1 VETRPTRGLG
11 AFLSVR
17 RPVLIGW
24 RDIAA
29 QPVPGRPIGYRR
41 PTGAG
46 SPDRTSPP
54 NRCRVARRSRVRA
67 GEALEFARYVAD
79 RSQVSVAWCHWVM
92 ASISRTT
99 FGVTIRTG
107 RIARGWT
114 QRQLADRACVPQSVV
129 CAVEAGEGGE
139 IATLERMCVA
149 LGGEFRLEA
158 HLPYAGEGSRQ
169 VDLGH
174 ARCVGAARRLLEA
187 SGCTCITEQEVMDGP
202 WRGRIDL
209 LGFDATVR
217 RLVVVEVKTELRD
230 AGGLERQVDRYAR
243 LCLDVARRHG
253 WRVGEVAVVVLVLA
267 TAETDAFL
275 VANREV
281 MAGAFPIRGRAAIG
295 CIFDREP
302 IRGRLLLML
311 DPCRRGRRVVG
322 RTRAD
327 GRRTPAPYRD
337 YRAFVAAIGGKGHA
351 PAARSPPRDTRP
363 AIRST

>member
-1 VETRPTRGLG
+1 M
-11 AFLSVR
+11 
-17 RPVLIGW
+17 
-24 RDIAA
+24 
-29 QPVPGRPIGYRR
+29 
-41 PTGAG
+41 
-46 SPDRTSPP
+46 
-54 NRCRVARRSRVRA
+54 RA
-67 GEALEFARYVAD
+67 
-79 RSQVSVAWCHWVM
+79 AWCHWVM
-92 ASISRTT
+92 ASVPRTT

-114 QRQLADRACVPQSVV
+114 QKQLADRACVPQSVV

-149 LGGEFRLEA
+149 LGGELRLEA
-158 HLPYAGEGSRQ
+158 HFPYAGEGSRQ
-169 VDLGH
+169 VDLAH

-187 SGCTCITEQEVMDGP
+187 SGCTCVTEQEVMDGP

-209 LGFDATVR
+209 LGFDATVG

-253 WRVGEVAVVVLVLA
+253 WRVGEVAVAVLVLA

-311 DPCRRGRRVVG
+311 DPRRRGRRVVG
-322 RTRAD
+322 RARVD

-337 YRAFVAAIGGKGHA
+337 YRAFVAAISGKAHA
-351 PAARSPPRDTRP
+351 PAARSPRP
-363 AIRST
+363 LTAASRGEVRGWIAAAGYATGDSFDGSAPNGLPHASGRGPGDGGLIGAGQKPGLEA

>member
-1 VETRPTRGLG
+1 M
-11 AFLSVR
+11 
-17 RPVLIGW
+17 
-24 RDIAA
+24 
-29 QPVPGRPIGYRR
+29 
-41 PTGAG
+41 
-46 SPDRTSPP
+46 
-54 NRCRVARRSRVRA
+54 
-67 GEALEFARYVAD
+67 
-79 RSQVSVAWCHWVM
+79 SQVSVAWCHWVM
-92 ASISRTT
+92 ASIPRTT
-99 FGVTIRTG
+99 LGVTIRTG

-114 QRQLADRACVPQSVV
+114 QRQLADRACMPQSVV
-129 CAVEAGEGGE
+129 CAVEAGEGGQ
-139 IATLERMCVA
+139 IATLERLCVA
-149 LGGEFRLEA
+149 LDGELRLEA

-187 SGCTCITEQEVMDGP
+187 SGCTCVTEQEVMDGP

-243 LCLDVARRHG
+243 LCLDVARRRG
-253 WRVGEVAVVVLVLA
+253 WRVGEVAVAVLVLA

-281 MAGAFPIRGRAAIG
+281 MAGAFPIRGRAAIE

-311 DPCRRGRRVVG
+311 DPRRRGRRVVG
-322 RTRAD
+322 RARVD

-337 YRAFVAAIGGKGHA
+337 YRAFVAAISGKGHA
-351 PAARSPPRDTRP
+351 PATRSPRPLTAASRGEAEAGSPPPDTRP
-363 AIRST
+363 GIRSTAAPRTGSPTRRGAARGRGPDRARPEAGARPAAGARPGTGA